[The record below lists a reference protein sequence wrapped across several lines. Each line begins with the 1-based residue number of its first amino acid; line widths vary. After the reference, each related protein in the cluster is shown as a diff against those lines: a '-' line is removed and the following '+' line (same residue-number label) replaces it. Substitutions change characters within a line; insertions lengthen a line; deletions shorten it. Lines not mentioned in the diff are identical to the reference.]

1 MKRIEQTKDNMAEI
15 YQKVIY
21 PCFGCAAMVELQ
33 MQSMEFLKQE
43 LVKEVSNKELSKVLS
58 YEMDRVIKSMKVVSD
73 TLNTTM
79 GEALMG
85 LAPMDFIAE
94 FQNKKLGGERI

>member
-15 YQKVIY
+15 YQKVIC
-21 PCFGCAAMVELQ
+21 PGFGCAAMVELQ